1 MKCYWFPTFLLIDR
15 AQPPGYTGL
24 GNAHVVKEQPPGY
37 PGKVMRQQLQE
48 QDRKGIIRAQPS
60 QRVLFQSVLSNK
72 THTTSH
78 SSIITIIIIIMRV
91 KRQERQEGHLEDP
104 VLGEEQ
110 CSGANYSDQAAKD
123 PQCLEKAAS

>member
-1 MKCYWFPTFLLIDR
+1 MTAI
-15 AQPPGYTGL
+15 TGA
-24 GNAHVVKEQPPGY
+24 G
-37 PGKVMRQQLQE
+37 QE
-48 QDRKGIIRAQPS
+48 RHHQGSAKSKSSLSI
-60 QRVLFQSVLSNK
+60 SVISNK